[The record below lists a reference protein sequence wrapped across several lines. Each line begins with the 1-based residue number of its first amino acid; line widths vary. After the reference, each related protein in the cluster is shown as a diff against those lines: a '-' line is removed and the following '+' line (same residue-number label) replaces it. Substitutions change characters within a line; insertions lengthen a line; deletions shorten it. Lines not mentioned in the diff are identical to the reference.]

1 MSYETRRSS
10 QFSGSFPL
18 EILFILIA
26 KATGNFLFMLNRNF
40 YKKLSHIAIMA
51 GSISLTSFCQ
61 ANDFQSHPAYASF
74 KQNAMQTYGLSE
86 NQIDWAMQGS
96 KNLPNII
103 SIMNRPGE
111 SKPWYQYKTNFLAES
126 TIQRGVRFKSQYADT
141 LNRAEQQF
149 GVPQSV
155 ILGILGVE
163 TGYGSNKGNFIT
175 RDALATL
182 GFGYERRAQY
192 FQDELAALIAWSY
205 KDGVPTNSVVGSYAG
220 AVGYPQF
227 MPSNIPK
234 FGVDYDGNGHVDLR
248 NSAVDAI
255 GSIANYLANYGWQRN
270 QPIAFAARYSGNNPD
285 AIIAKDLNQP
295 TPYGVLKAQGVT
307 PMNPLVKIDDLD
319 LVNVIQL
326 QDSYGPIYYITY
338 PNFQVITTY
347 NKSRMYAT
355 ALWLLGTEVTSR

>member
-1 MSYETRRSS
+1 MSKKN
-10 QFSGSFPL
+10 
-18 EILFILIA
+18 FIRHF
-26 KATGNFLFMLNRNF
+26 KR
-40 YKKLSHIAIMA
+40 
-51 GSISLTSFCQ
+51 ISLIIGAFSVSSFCQ
-61 ANDFQSHPAYASF
+61 SNDFSNYPSYNDF
-74 KQNAMQTYGLSE
+74 KTKTMQNYGLSAE
-86 NQIDWAMQGS
+86 QVDWAMNGS

-103 SIMNRPGE
+103 NIMNRPGE
-111 SKPWYQYKTNFLAES
+111 SKPWYSYKTNFLSEG
-126 TIQRGVRFKSQYADT
+126 TIQRGVKFRNQYADT

-149 GVPQSV
+149 GVPQSI

-163 TGYGSNKGNFIT
+163 TGFGGNKGNFIT

-192 FQDELAALIAWSY
+192 FQDELSALIAWSY
-205 KDGVPTNSVVGSYAG
+205 KDGVPTNSIVGSYAG

-227 MPSNIPK
+227 MPSNIPR

-255 GSIANYLANYGWQRN
+255 GSIANYLAQNGWQRN
-270 QPIAFAARYSGNNPD
+270 QPIAFAARYSGSTPND
-285 AIIAKDLNQP
+285 VIAQDLTKP
-295 TPYGVLKAQGVT
+295 TPYGVLKSQGIST
-307 PMNPLVKIDDLD
+307 MNPAVQMDDLD

-326 QDSYGPIYYITY
+326 QENYGPAYYITY

-355 ALWLLGTEVTSR
+355 ALWLLGTEITSR

>member
-1 MSYETRRSS
+1 MYKH
-10 QFSGSFPL
+10 FYNKLKIIPL
-18 EILFILIA
+18 LA
-26 KATGNFLFMLNRNF
+26 AA
-40 YKKLSHIAIMA
+40 LSM
-51 GSISLTSFCQ
+51 TSFCQ
-61 ANDFQSHPAYASF
+61 ANDFQSNPNYFNF
-74 KQNAMQTYGLSE
+74 KQKTMQTYGLTAE
-86 NQIDWAMQGS
+86 QVDWAMNGA

-103 SIMNRPGE
+103 HIMNRPGE
-111 SKPWYQYKTNFLAES
+111 SKPWYDYKTNFLANS
-126 TIQRGVRFKSQYADT
+126 TIQRGARFQQQYADT
-141 LNRAEQQF
+141 LNRAELQF
-149 GVPQSV
+149 GVPQSI

-163 TGYGSNKGNFIT
+163 TGYGSNKGSFIT

-182 GFGYERRAQY
+182 GFGYERRAAY

-205 KDGVPTNSVVGSYAG
+205 KDGVPANSIVGSYAG

-234 FGVDYDGNGHVDLR
+234 FGVDYDGNGHIDLR

-255 GSIANYLANYGWQRN
+255 GSIANYLAQHGWQRD

-285 AIIAKDLNQP
+285 AVISKDLTQP
-295 TPYGVLKAQGVT
+295 QPYGVLKAQGIT
-307 PMNPLVKIDDLD
+307 PLNPHVKIDDLD

-326 QDSYGPIYYITY
+326 QESFGPVYYITY

-355 ALWLLGTEVTSR
+355 ALWLLGTEITSQ

>member
-1 MSYETRRSS
+1 MFAVTLYHHIKRYS
-10 QFSGSFPL
+10 L
-18 EILFILIA
+18 ILGAL
-26 KATGNFLFMLNRNF
+26 
-40 YKKLSHIAIMA
+40 
-51 GSISLTSFCQ
+51 SLTSFCQ
-61 ANDFQSHPAYASF
+61 ANDFKNNANYQQF
-74 KQNAMQTYGLSE
+74 KQKTMQTYGLSE
-86 NQIDWAMQGS
+86 SQVDWAMEGA

-103 SIMNRPGE
+103 NIMNRPGE
-111 SKPWYQYKTNFLAES
+111 SKPWYEYKKNFLTES
-126 TIQRGVRFKSQYADT
+126 TIQRGIRFRNQYADT

-149 GVPQSV
+149 GVPQSI

-163 TGYGSNKGNFIT
+163 TGFGSNKGSFVT

-182 GFGYERRAQY
+182 GFGYERRAAY

-205 KDGVPTNSVVGSYAG
+205 TDGVPANSIVGSYAG

-255 GSIANYLANYGWQRN
+255 GSIANYLAQHGWQRD
-270 QPIAFAARYSGNNPD
+270 QPIAFAAQYTGNTPE
-285 AIIAKDLNQP
+285 AIIAQDLTQP
-295 TPYGVLKAQGVT
+295 TPYGVLKNQGVI
-307 PMNPLVKIDDLD
+307 PLNPLVKIDDLD
-319 LVNVIQL
+319 MVNVIQL
-326 QDSYGPIYYITY
+326 QDSNGPIYYITY

-355 ALWLLGTEVTSR
+355 ALWLLGTQISRR